1 MKTGSEGQTRDTNR
15 FLRASRLCVSFL
27 PQCAVWLSVVVS
39 TLGAPVQ
46 RVGPIGLTVADLDRE
61 LHFYT
66 RVLSF
71 EKTSESISQ
80 SGASASRLNLPGT
93 QLRSVGLRL
102 GEERILLTQPLQKPG
117 RPIPADSRSFD
128 HWFQHLAIVVSD
140 MDRAYAHLRQ
150 AGVKHVSTS
159 PQTLPAWNREA
170 GGIRAFYFR
179 DPEDHVLELIWFP
192 PGKGDPRWQQ
202 PTSRLF
208 LGIDHTAIVVANT
221 DRSLAFYRDQ
231 LGLRVVGKAENH
243 GVEQEHLN
251 QVFGARLRITG
262 LRADYGPGVELLEYI
277 SPPGGRVLP
286 GDARAN
292 DLVFW
297 HTQLGVDDLGNLLPV
312 LREDGLK
319 FVSRDRRF
327 NRDSRAKHPSECVV
341 RDPDGHAMHLLQ
353 EPAPSVGRNLRP

>member
-1 MKTGSEGQTRDTNR
+1 MRSCFEDQRRHEVR
-15 FLRASRLCVSFL
+15 FLRTAHRCLRRL
-27 PQCAVWLSVVVS
+27 PECAVFLLVVAS
-39 TLGAPVQ
+39 TVAAPVQ
-46 RVGPIGLTVADLDRE
+46 QVGPIGLTVGDLDRE
-61 LHFYT
+61 LRFYT
-66 RVLSF
+66 QVLSF
-71 EKTSESISQ
+71 EKTSESISGNGV
-80 SGASASRLNLPGT
+80 SSKLLNVPGT
-93 QLRSVGLRL
+93 QLRRVGLKL

-140 MDRAYAHLRQ
+140 LDRAYAHLRQ
-150 AGVKHVSTS
+150 AGVKQVSTS
-159 PQTLPAWNREA
+159 PQTLPSWNREA

-208 LGIDHTAIVVANT
+208 LGIDHTAIVVADT
-221 DRSLAFYRDQ
+221 DRSLAFYRDR
-231 LGLRVVGKAENH
+231 LGFRVAGRAENH

-262 LRADYGPGVELLEYI
+262 LRADHGPGIELLEYLT
-277 SPPGGRVLP
+277 PPGGRILP
-286 GDARAN
+286 PDARAN

-297 HTQLGVDDLGNLLPV
+297 HTQLTVDRLDILLST
-312 LREDGLK
+312 LRGEGLK
-319 FVSRDRRF
+319 FVSRERSF
-327 NRDSRAKHPSECVV
+327 NRASPVKYPSEFLV

-353 EPAPSVGRNLRP
+353 EPAPSVGRNLHP